1 MGLEAGLGLAAT
13 SLLSLVI
20 GLAGVLWGRR
30 RGGRG
35 QGEDFTEIE
44 QLLQDNLR
52 GSIGE
57 RMEVAR
63 GEMRLKRLEME
74 RMVGE
79 VRKEEAAA
87 LAEVEERHRREREEV
102 EAR

>member
-1 MGLEAGLGLAAT
+1 M
-13 SLLSLVI
+13 
-20 GLAGVLWGRR
+20 
-30 RGGRG
+30 
-35 QGEDFTEIE
+35 TEI
-44 QLLQDNLR
+44 DSSLR

-79 VRKEEAAA
+79 VRKEEAA